1 MKKIILVLLLT
12 VLVLSSCSSKK
23 SIDEYV
29 TTDNTEYVKSYRK
42 LVDEEL
48 CTTYL
53 DKVGFT
59 IGIVT
64 SYSEYEECFDIKIRQ
79 YEHFYWD
86 FVQEKDKHFKKN
98 GILYISYYT
107 KYLVELEITTIE
119 FKNNELLIYIDYL
132 DSDIQSCIP
141 EYSNDDKILI
151 EVSIR
156 KLKDVTTVNV
166 VENE

>member
-98 GILYISYYT
+98 GILYISYY
-107 KYLVELEITTIE
+107 KASWKIFAILMNGNLSM
-119 FKNNELLIYIDYL
+119 KKSLMPKL
-132 DSDIQSCIP
+132 
-141 EYSNDDKILI
+141 KILKKM
-151 EVSIR
+151 R
-156 KLKDVTTVNV
+156 KATLKIV
-166 VENE
+166 

>member
-23 SIDEYV
+23 SINEYV
-29 TTDNTEYVKSYRK
+29 TTDNMEYVKSYRK

-59 IGIVT
+59 IGVVT
-64 SYSEYEECFDIKIRQ
+64 SYSEYEECFDIKIKQ
-79 YEHFYWD
+79 YEHFHWD
-86 FVQEKDKHFKKN
+86 FVQEKDKYFKRN

-107 KYLVELEITTIE
+107 KYLVELETTAIE
-119 FKNNELLIYIDYL
+119 FKNNELIIYIDYV
-132 DSDIQSCIP
+132 DSDIQSAIP
-141 EYSNDDKILI
+141 EYRNHESILI
-151 EVSIR
+151 EVPIR
-156 KLKDVTTVNV
+156 KLRNVTSVKI